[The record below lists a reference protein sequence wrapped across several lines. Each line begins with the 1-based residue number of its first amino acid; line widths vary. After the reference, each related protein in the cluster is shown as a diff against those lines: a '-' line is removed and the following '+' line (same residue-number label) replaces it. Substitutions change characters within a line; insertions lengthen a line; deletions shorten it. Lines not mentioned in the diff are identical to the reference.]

1 MNSLAAPVDL
11 SLKHIL
17 FATDF
22 SSCSEAALLYASS
35 LARWYASTLFT
46 VTVVPEEITD
56 YVQPPDPFYLRHS
69 AENKMADLGGSTL
82 LRGIKHREL
91 VKEGFVSEVIA
102 DLIER
107 LEVDLVVVG
116 TRGRSGIKKLVLGS
130 VAEGII
136 ESASCPVLTVGPL
149 VSFKSGSDLKLRRV
163 LCATDVLHASTR
175 ALNYAVWLA
184 EHEHARLTLLHVL
197 KTSTDV
203 SLENPES
210 QKEIALTRLKQ
221 LLSPGMTT
229 LLQAEFMVEIGLLE
243 EHILKVAEHQ
253 NADLILMSWRR
264 PAFTR
269 TSTHLPWITPHQI
282 VCHAPCPV
290 LTVRE

>member
-1 MNSLAAPVDL
+1 MNSLAAPAGL
-11 SLKHIL
+11 SLGCIL

-22 SSCSEAALLYASS
+22 SPCSEAALRYAAS
-35 LARWYASTLFT
+35 LTRWYGSTLFT

-56 YVQPPDPFYLRHS
+56 YVQPPDPFSLRHS
-69 AENKMADLGGSTL
+69 AENKMADVAGSTL
-82 LRGIKHREL
+82 LRGIQHREL
-91 VKEGFVSEVIA
+91 VKEGFVSEVIP

-107 LEVDLVVVG
+107 LEIDLVVVG

-136 ESASCPVLTVGPL
+136 ESATCPVLTVGPL
-149 VSFKSGSDLKLRRV
+149 VSSTSGSGLRLRRV
-163 LCATDVLHASTR
+163 LCATDLLHASTR
-175 ALNYAVWLA
+175 ALTYAVWLA

-197 KTSTDV
+197 KMSTDV
-203 SLENPES
+203 SIENPDS
-210 QKEIALTRLKQ
+210 QKEIALKRLTQ
-221 LLSPGMTT
+221 LLSPEMTT
-229 LLQAEFMVEIGLLE
+229 LLEAEFVVEIGQPE

-264 PAFTR
+264 PSFTHA
-269 TSTHLPWITPHQI
+269 STHLPWIPPHQV
-282 VCHAPCPV
+282 VCHAHCPV